1 MDIVIAGAG
10 AVGTHL
16 AKMLSTQEHNIILI
30 DSDEDKI
37 AEIENQIDI
46 LTILG
51 SCSSV
56 SDLLDAKVNKAD
68 LYIAVTQ
75 TEEINITSSILARK
89 LGAKKTIAR
98 IDNKEYL
105 EKSNTEHWKEMGVDY
120 MIYPETLA
128 AEEIIASLK
137 LTGTRQLHEF
147 SDGKIVL
154 YGIKLWNNAKILD
167 YSLEE
172 ATSKFNMKDTRIVA
186 INRDN
191 NTIIPHGK
199 NVFKHGD
206 LIFVITKPDGVDNM
220 LELCGKERVEI
231 KNIIIVGGSRIAK
244 RTAQALE
251 KNYNVKLFE
260 TNREKCNKLND
271 YLENTLIING
281 DGTNLSLLKEEDIE
295 STDAFLS
302 LTGNSETNILACLLA
317 KKFGVKKSVAEVEH
331 IDFIDLASNLG
342 IGTLINKKMIA
353 ASYIYR
359 HTMATKVE
367 QFKCLTTSDAEVFE
381 LTAQKNSKITKK
393 KIKDLSLPKEAN
405 IGGIIRG
412 EETIIAGGEDQIM
425 PGDKVVVFTLPTAIR
440 KLEKYFI

>member
-16 AKMLSTQEHNIILI
+16 ARMLSTQEHNIILI
-30 DSDEDKI
+30 DSNENKI
-37 AEIENQIDI
+37 ADIENQLDI

-56 SDLLDAKVNKAD
+56 ADLLDAKVNKAD

-75 TEEINITSSILARK
+75 TEEINITSAILAKK

-98 IDNKEYL
+98 IDNNEYMQ
-105 EKSNTEHWKEMGVDY
+105 EGNYSHWKEMGVDH

-128 AEEIIASLK
+128 AEEVIASLK

-154 YGIKLWNNAKILD
+154 YGIKLWDNAKILN
-167 YSLEE
+167 YTLED
-172 ATSKFNMKDTRIVA
+172 AIVKFNMKDTRIVA

-191 NTIIPHGK
+191 NTIIPHGH

-206 LIFVITKPDGVDNM
+206 LIFVITKPEGVDKM
-220 LELCGKERVEI
+220 LDICGKERIEI
-231 KNIIIVGGSRIAK
+231 KNVIIVGGSRIAK
-244 RTAQALE
+244 RTAKALE
-251 KNYNVKLFE
+251 KQYNVKLFE
-260 TNREKCNKLND
+260 TDREKCNQLND
-271 YLENTLIING
+271 VLENTLIING
-281 DGTNLSLLKEEDIE
+281 DGTNLALLKEEDIE

-359 HTMATKVE
+359 HTMTSRVE
-367 QFKCLTTSDAEVFE
+367 HFKCLTTSDAEVFE
-381 LTAQKNSKITKK
+381 LVAEEGSKITKK
-393 KIKDLSLPKEAN
+393 KLRDLNFPKEAN
-405 IGGIIRG
+405 IGGIIRNN
-412 EETIIAGGEDQIM
+412 EAIIAKGDDQIIA
-425 PGDKVVVFTLPTAIR
+425 GDKVVVFTLPTVIR
-440 KLEKYFI
+440 KIEKYFI

>member
-30 DSDEDKI
+30 DSDEEKI

-46 LTILG
+46 LTIMG

-105 EKSNTEHWKEMGVDY
+105 EKDNAQHWKEMGVDY

-128 AEEIIASLK
+128 AEEVIASLK

-154 YGIKLWNNAKILD
+154 YGIKLWKNAKILD

-199 NVFKHGD
+199 NVFKYGD

-220 LELCGKERVEI
+220 LDLCGKERIEI
-231 KNIIIVGGSRIAK
+231 KNVIIVGGSRIAK

-251 KNYNVKLFE
+251 KHYNVKLFE
-260 TNREKCNKLND
+260 TDREKCNKLND

-317 KKFGVKKSVAEVEH
+317 KKFGVKKTVAEVEH

-359 HTMATKVE
+359 HTMTSKVE
-367 QFKCLTTSDAEVFE
+367 QFKCLTTSEAEVFE

-393 KIKDLSLPKEAN
+393 KIKDLNLPKEAN

-412 EETIIAGGEDQIM
+412 DETIIAGGEDQVM
-425 PGDKVVVFTLPTAIR
+425 PGDKVVVFTLPAAIR

>member
-16 AKMLSTQEHNIILI
+16 ARMLSTQEHNIILM
-30 DSDEDKI
+30 DSNEDKI
-37 AEIENQIDI
+37 AEIENQLDI

-75 TEEINITSSILARK
+75 TEEINITSSILAKK

-98 IDNKEYL
+98 IDNNEYL
-105 EKSNTEHWKEMGVDY
+105 KEENNAHWKAMGVDH

-128 AEEIIASLK
+128 AEEVIASLK

-147 SDGKIVL
+147 SEGKIVL
-154 YGIKLWNNAKILD
+154 YGIKLWDNAKILN
-167 YSLEE
+167 YSMEE
-172 ATSKFNMKDTRIVA
+172 AANKFNMKDTRIVA
-186 INRDN
+186 INREN
-191 NTIIPHGK
+191 KTIIPHGK

-206 LIFVITKPDGVDNM
+206 LIFVITKPEGIDNM
-220 LELCGKERVEI
+220 LSLCGKKRIEI

-244 RTAQALE
+244 RTAMALE
-251 KNYNVKLFE
+251 KHYNVKLFE
-260 TNREKCNKLND
+260 TDRDKCNKLND
-271 YLENTLIING
+271 ILEETLIING
-281 DGTNLSLLKEEDIE
+281 DGTDLSLLKEEDIE
-295 STDAFLS
+295 TTDAFLS

-317 KKFGVKKSVAEVEH
+317 KKFGVKKSVAEVEN

-359 HTMATKVE
+359 HTMTSKVE
-367 QFKCLTTSDAEVFE
+367 QFKCLTASEAEVFE
-381 LTAQKNSKITKK
+381 LIAQPNSKITRKK
-393 KIKDLSLPKEAN
+393 LKDINLPKEAN
-405 IGGIIRG
+405 IGGIIRNN
-412 EETIIAGGEDQIM
+412 EAIIAKGDDQIQD
-425 PGDKVVVFTLPTAIR
+425 GDKVVVFTLPTAIR
-440 KLEKYFI
+440 KIEKYFI

>member
-1 MDIVIAGAG
+1 MNIVIAGAG

-16 AKMLSTQEHNIILI
+16 ARMLSTQEHNIILM
-30 DSDEDKI
+30 DSNENKI
-37 AEIENQIDI
+37 AAIESQLDI

-51 SCSSV
+51 SCSSI

-75 TEEINITSSILARK
+75 TEELNLTSSILAKK
-89 LGAKKTIAR
+89 LGVKKTIAR
-98 IDNKEYL
+98 IDNNEYL
-105 EKSNTEHWKEMGVDY
+105 EEDTYKHWKQMGVDH

-128 AEEIIASLK
+128 AEEVISSLK

-147 SDGKIVL
+147 SEGKLVL
-154 YGIKLWNNAKILD
+154 YGIKLWENAKIID
-167 YSLEE
+167 KTLEE
-172 ATSKFNMKDTRIVA
+172 AIKEFNMVDTRIVA

-191 NTIIPHGK
+191 ITIIPHGR
-199 NVFKHGD
+199 NSFRYGD
-206 LIFVITKPDGVDNM
+206 LIFVITKPEGVDNM
-220 LELCGKERVEI
+220 LDLCGKKRLDI

-244 RTAQALE
+244 RTAMSLE

-260 TNREKCNKLND
+260 TDREKCNKLND
-271 YLENTLIING
+271 VLQNTLIING
-281 DGTNLSLLKEEDIE
+281 DGTDLSLLKEEDIE
-295 STDAFLS
+295 TTDAFLS

-317 KKFGVKKSVAEVEH
+317 KKFGVKKSVAEVEN

-359 HTMATKVE
+359 HTMTSKVE
-367 QFKCLTTSDAEVFE
+367 QFKCLTASEAEVFE
-381 LTAQKNSKITKK
+381 LIAQPDSKITKK
-393 KIKDLSLPKEAN
+393 QLKDINFPKEAN

-412 EETIIAGGEDQIM
+412 EDAIIAKGSDQIVA
-425 PGDKVVVFTLPTAIR
+425 GDRVVVFTLPSAIR
-440 KLEKYFI
+440 KVEKYFI